1 MPYTSLNSVK
11 LPPMGL
17 APSARESSATA
28 LWWLKK
34 ISASIHLYIYSED
47 RTEGADRQVFELHIS
62 HGISQIQ
69 EQHRP
74 KDIDKK
80 TRISEIC
87 SRRSPN

>member
-1 MPYTSLNSVK
+1 MPYTSLNSVR
-11 LPPMGL
+11 LPAMGL

-28 LWWLKK
+28 WWWLKK
-34 ISASIHLYIYSED
+34 SPPLSTSIYSED
-47 RTEGADRQVFELHIS
+47 RVEGADWQVIELYIS
-62 HGISQIQ
+62 HRISQIQ

-74 KDIDKK
+74 KDLDKK

>member
-1 MPYTSLNSVK
+1 MPYTSLNSVR

-17 APSARESSATA
+17 APSARESTATA

-34 ISASIHLYIYSED
+34 ISASIYSED
-47 RTEGADRQVFELHIS
+47 RIEGADRQVFELHIS

-74 KDIDKK
+74 KGVDKK
-80 TRISEIC
+80 TQISEIY